1 MIHLCL
7 IHSAPT
13 TSAYKHTDN
22 IYTDHALKA
31 LLVNFM
37 VDVGGYGV
45 LGLFVAYNL
54 WYHPTWMA
62 FFVGAVSVEIPRDL
76 SPSRHF
82 PSLTSAWITACPRP
96 FRW

>member
-1 MIHLCL
+1 M
-7 IHSAPT
+7 
-13 TSAYKHTDN
+13 
-22 IYTDHALKA
+22 YTDHALKA

-62 FFVGAVSVEIPRDL
+62 FYVGAVSVEIPRDL
-76 SPSRHF
+76 FSPSTLFHR
-82 PSLTSAWITACPRP
+82 SLQPAL
-96 FRW
+96 RW

>member
-1 MIHLCL
+1 M
-7 IHSAPT
+7 
-13 TSAYKHTDN
+13 
-22 IYTDHALKA
+22 YTDHALKA

-62 FFVGAVSVEIPRDL
+62 FYVGAVSVEIPHVLFSHSTLFHR
-76 SPSRHF
+76 
-82 PSLTSAWITACPRP
+82 SLLHG
-96 FRW
+96 